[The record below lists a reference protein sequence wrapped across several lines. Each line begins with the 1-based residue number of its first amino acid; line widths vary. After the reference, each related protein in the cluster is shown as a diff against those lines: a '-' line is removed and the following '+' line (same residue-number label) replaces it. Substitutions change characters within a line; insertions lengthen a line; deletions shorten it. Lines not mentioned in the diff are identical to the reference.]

1 MRQQWDR
8 EKATEIIVYL
18 AERLEP
24 RPGWVKS
31 RTILDIIY
39 QADKLHLERHLI
51 RTISRD
57 DYAAGRRGIY
67 PVRCN
72 DLLFADDSDAFWF
85 NEEGVPAATRP
96 ADVMKLSRSDTEC
109 LDETLARWRRS
120 SHRGWRGG
128 VMDWTWHVAT
138 DSGAQFR
145 GDRHDNAIPVSQLG
159 VVLGLENAIDILK
172 VMYTHGHA
180 PCAPPEPDTLDE
192 ALKHTGR
199 WGDILR
205 HAIEHG
211 EVIPPE
217 VFLVSFRNPTKA
229 EIAYGKTLIPMAE
242 AIHNREE

>member
-1 MRQQWDR
+1 MKQQWDR

-18 AERLEP
+18 AERVEP

-128 VMDWTWHVAT
+128 VMDWTWHVTT
-138 DSGAQFR
+138 DAGAQFR
-145 GDRHDNAIPVSQLG
+145 GSRRGNAIPVSLLG
-159 VVLGLENAIDILK
+159 VVLGLPNAIDILK
-172 VMYTHGHA
+172 TMYTHSHDL
-180 PCAPPEPDTLDE
+180 CEPSEPNTLDE
-192 ALKHTGR
+192 ALGRAGR

-217 VFLVSFRNPTKA
+217 VLLVSFRDPTEA
-229 EIAYGKTLIPMAE
+229 EIAYGETLIPMAE
-242 AIHNREE
+242 AIHHREK